1 MSVFEFCVN
10 RIAAYFPVFERY
22 SDNFSCIY
30 CLNDL
35 LQWCLLLAF
44 VIHCCRWLQLF
55 NCTSLY
61 LSNIF
66 FFKAVWNNIQP
77 FQLCSPYLKQNIPEL
92 LCLSFSVSLLICSS
106 LDNTSY
112 SCFGILCTDLYI
124 AYPQN
129 LGYGFK
135 FIMHLC

>member
-1 MSVFEFCVN
+1 MISTKSLKISITRVQKWRQPLKMQCVPLSPLLFKKNVCNFSFSMSVFEFCVN

-66 FFKAVWNNIQP
+66 FFKQSEIT
-77 FQLCSPYLKQNIPEL
+77 
-92 LCLSFSVSLLICSS
+92 FSHSNYAPHI
-106 LDNTSY
+106 
-112 SCFGILCTDLYI
+112 
-124 AYPQN
+124 
-129 LGYGFK
+129 
-135 FIMHLC
+135 